1 MSIFLRRLAIVS
13 LIGLAISS
21 LSGCVLTGNGES
33 SLFGSD
39 SGSGGIS
46 VETPLGNQ
54 LDVEADFRT
63 FVEKVYTPESEDDM
77 IEGLDTLMKYMTEDE
92 YNSLRNELNYVEQDE
107 SLRSFLVHY
116 GKSED
121 VNINGTK
128 QILDFRIDYGD
139 YNKLYL
145 VEFFVNEQG
154 KIYNHKVWVY

>member
-1 MSIFLRRLAIVS
+1 MSTFLRRLVIAS
-13 LIGLAISS
+13 LIGLVIAS
-21 LSGCVLTGNGES
+21 LSGCTLAENGEPD
-33 SLFGSD
+33 LFGS
-39 SGSGGIS
+39 GSGDMS

-63 FVEKVYTPESEDDM
+63 FVEKVYAPESEDDM
-77 IEGLDTLMKYMTEDE
+77 VEGLDTLVKYMTEDE

-121 VNINGTK
+121 VSINGTK

>member
-1 MSIFLRRLAIVS
+1 MSTFLRRLVIAS
-13 LIGLAISS
+13 LIGLVIAS
-21 LSGCVLTGNGES
+21 LSGCTLAENGEPD
-33 SLFGSD
+33 LFGS
-39 SGSGGIS
+39 GSGDMS

-63 FVEKVYTPESEDDM
+63 FVEKVYAPESEDDM
-77 IEGLDTLMKYMTEDE
+77 VEGLDALVKYMTEDE

>member
-1 MSIFLRRLAIVS
+1 MSTFLRRLVIAS
-13 LIGLAISS
+13 LIGLVIAS
-21 LSGCVLTGNGES
+21 LSGCTLAENGEPD
-33 SLFGSD
+33 LFGS
-39 SGSGGIS
+39 GSGDMS

-63 FVEKVYTPESEDDM
+63 FVEKVYAPGSEDDM
-77 IEGLDTLMKYMTEDE
+77 VEGLDTLIKYMTEDE

-121 VNINGTK
+121 VSINGTK